1 MRRFVTNN
9 WIYFVKQRL
18 NLDAYSK
25 QKRFTIVRRRGIFY
39 KVDKKLYK
47 SINLYPTD
55 FRKKI
60 LTTEKLLCNFF
71 MKGGRFFKV
80 LANLRKAQALFL
92 NSMIFE
98 VPEFLKRK
106 YSFFETLGQII
117 FFNSSQWLNF
127 NTLLSYFF
135 KKSESIFYFSVE
147 SLRNQ
152 YKKKKKVLRLENFR
166 VTLKSLAVHKRRNR
180 NIREFNLYVNSIK
193 KRRFGDRLAM
203 ALMNLFLLD
212 KQNYLYLRKVHC
224 YKQALNRYFTSLN
237 GIGRRPK
244 SK

>member
-1 MRRFVTNN
+1 
-9 WIYFVKQRL
+9 
-18 NLDAYSK
+18 
-25 QKRFTIVRRRGIFY
+25 
-39 KVDKKLYK
+39 
-47 SINLYPTD
+47 
-55 FRKKI
+55 
-60 LTTEKLLCNFF
+60 

-135 KKSESIFYFSVE
+135 KKSESIFYFSIE

-152 YKKKKKVLRLENFR
+152 YKKKKKY
-166 VTLKSLAVHKRRNR
+166 
-180 NIREFNLYVNSIK
+180 YV
-193 KRRFGDRLAM
+193 
-203 ALMNLFLLD
+203 
-212 KQNYLYLRKVHC
+212 
-224 YKQALNRYFTSLN
+224 
-237 GIGRRPK
+237 
-244 SK
+244 